1 MSKEKVFLALTEKQK
16 YLPCRDVT
24 YMEDFFITNLTGD
37 QPETP
42 AVAEAKTL
50 CAHCPILAQCRAEGI
65 RIQDKWAVY
74 GGLSPA
80 DRDDLLRQQEL
91 KEELRLA
98 A

>member
-50 CAHCPILAQCRAEGI
+50 CAHCPILKECRAEGI
-65 RIQDKWAVY
+65 RTQEKWAVM

-80 DRDDLLRQQEL
+80 DRDEINQENNQENQEL
-91 KEELRLA
+91 A